1 MRALG
6 FRLALTRV
14 LEMGD
19 MGDRLAER
27 GLKVGEVKPVP
38 LSRIAISTFG
48 PRSRVEALIVGS

>member
-1 MRALG
+1 MRALR

-27 GLKVGEVKPVP
+27 GLEVGDVNWLGQEVERARFMAV
-38 LSRIAISTFG
+38 RILAMS
-48 PRSRVEALIVGS
+48 P